1 LTGLRPSEILRADMA
16 RTAMTMSSGGRIAE
30 HLSVGLLA
38 RSYPRERIRS
48 ILERMGLQSKRVRDL
63 PAEALVYYVIALGLF
78 MAVST
83 GEVLRCLLEGLQWLE
98 GGMGGRLKVAGKTA
112 ISQARNRLGADPL
125 KALWEES
132 VQLLALK
139 GEPGGFYR
147 NLRLVAID
155 GSILDVPDT
164 EENLAYFGRQESSRG
179 QAAFPQ
185 LRFVSLCE
193 CGPHA
198 IFAVRMG
205 SYSTHEITL
214 AQSLVD
220 ELKPGMLCLA
230 DRLYS
235 NFNLWQKGASTG
247 AALLW
252 RIRSNA
258 KLPVEKVLEDG
269 SYLSRIYPCEKAQR
283 QKRDGMVVRV
293 IEYELEGVKDAE
305 PLYRLLTT
313 LLDPKEAPA
322 EELAALYPQRWEIEG
337 VLDEFKTHLRGGQV
351 VLRSKT
357 PKLVEQEFYG
367 MMLAH
372 RAVRTLMNE
381 AAQHQ
386 HIDPDRLSFTH
397 SLRVIRRKLAVMPAI
412 SP

>member
-1 LTGLRPSEILRADMA
+1 
-16 RTAMTMSSGGRIAE
+16 MTMSSGGRIAE

-38 RSYPRERIRS
+38 RSYPRERIRG

-83 GEVLRCLLEGLQWLE
+83 GEVLRCLVEGLQWLE
-98 GGMGGRLKVAGKTA
+98 GGAGGRLKVAGKTA

-132 VQLLALK
+132 VVLLAHK
-139 GEPGGFYR
+139 EEPGGFYR

-155 GSILDVPDT
+155 GSALDVPDT
-164 EENLAYFGRQESSRG
+164 GENLAYFGRQNSSRG

-185 LRFVSLCE
+185 LRFASLCE

-205 SYSTHEITL
+205 PYTTREVTL
-214 AQSLVD
+214 AQSLVGD
-220 ELKPGMLCLA
+220 LKPGMLCLA

-235 NFNLWQKGASTG
+235 NFLLWQKARSTG

-252 RIRSNA
+252 RIRGNA
-258 KLPVEKVLEDG
+258 KLPVEKVLDDG
-269 SYLSRIYPCEKAQR
+269 SYLSRIYPSEKAQR
-283 QKRDGMVVRV
+283 QKRDGIVVRV
-293 IEYELEGVKDAE
+293 IEYDIEGIEDPE
-305 PLYRLLTT
+305 PLYRLVTT
-313 LLDPKEAPA
+313 LHDPREAPA
-322 EELAALYPQRWEIEG
+322 QELAALYPQRWEIEG

-381 AAQHQ
+381 AARHQ
-386 HIDPDRLSFTH
+386 HVDPDRLSFTH
-397 SLRVIRRKLAVMPAI
+397 SLRVIRRKLAVMPAL